1 MPVRVL
7 ALDVGSKRIGVAV
20 SDPTGFLA
28 RSLTVI
34 ERRGLRS
41 DIEMIAKLL
50 RQEGAE
56 RVVVGLPLSLS
67 GDVGPQALAVLE
79 FKEALDKA
87 LDVSVETW
95 DERFSTVGAQEAL
108 RAQGVRARK
117 QRGRIDA
124 AAAAVILQGYLD
136 AQGTHTNAGGEAR

>member
-7 ALDVGSKRIGVAV
+7 ALDVGSKRIGVAI

-28 RSLTVI
+28 SPLTVI
-34 ERRGLRS
+34 ERRDLRS
-41 DIEMIAKLL
+41 DFERIAKLL

-67 GDVGPQALAVLE
+67 GDVGPQALVVLE
-79 FKEALDKA
+79 FKEALEKA

-117 QRGRIDA
+117 QRERIDA
-124 AAAAVILQGYLD
+124 AAAAFILQGYLD
-136 AQGTHTNAGGEAR
+136 AQGTHTSAGGDAR

>member
-1 MPVRVL
+1 MRVL
-7 ALDVGSKRIGVAV
+7 ALDVGSKRIGVAI

-28 RSLTVI
+28 SPLMVI
-34 ERRGLRS
+34 ERRSLRS
-41 DIEMIAKLL
+41 DIAMIATLL
-50 RQEGAE
+50 RQEEAE

-67 GDVGPQALAVLE
+67 GAVGPQALAVLE

-95 DERFSTVGAQEAL
+95 DERFSTVDAQEAL
-108 RAQGVRARK
+108 RSQGVRGRK
-117 QRGRIDA
+117 QRKRIDA

-136 AQGTHTNAGGEAR
+136 AQGAHKNAGGEAR